1 MATHHLYLTQRRPG
15 PAEGG
20 RDAPRQ
26 RVPTAKPT
34 NRVSIDSI
42 VRSLASRSRSP
53 SPANGAERTQ
63 AQHSIARGYG
73 VPITYHQQ
81 RRQRRAP
88 VQPKTAPPRAV
99 ARATTAPF
107 VQQPSSSVFLSQPT
121 SEQCFQ
127 HNKPAKRTGR
137 TSPSSLGCCHDQEC
151 KTTAASTQHHIHGVW
166 NGGFSLEFHRIL
178 VPSFSSHHQLIR
190 TEDSMKNFPYIGR
203 ARRTAVPLGEG
214 K

>member
-1 MATHHLYLTQRRPG
+1 MATHHLYLYLYLTQRRPG
-15 PAEGG
+15 LAEGG

-99 ARATTAPF
+99 ARATT
-107 VQQPSSSVFLSQPT
+107 
-121 SEQCFQ
+121 
-127 HNKPAKRTGR
+127 
-137 TSPSSLGCCHDQEC
+137 SPSSLGCCHDQEC